1 MAKIP
6 TNNLTPSNP
15 GFIKDIL
22 MRIKLIYRLL
32 GDKRVNP
39 ILKVV
44 PFAALVYFIFP
55 LDLAL
60 GPLDDAAVLGLASY
74 LFLELCP
81 AAVVQEH
88 MRALK
93 MGGDQ
98 QMGSDEVDE
107 LVIDGEF
114 VDKPDDKSEH

>member
-6 TNNLTPSNP
+6 MNNISPSTP
-15 GFIKDIL
+15 GFLKDLI

-32 GDKRVNP
+32 GDRRVSP
-39 ILKVV
+39 ALKVI
-44 PFAALVYFIFP
+44 PYAALVYFIFP

-74 LFLELCP
+74 LFVELCP

-93 MGGDQ
+93 MGGNPPA
-98 QMGSDEVDE
+98 GSVDEDE

-114 VDKPDDKSEH
+114 VDKSGDK